1 MEFRREQSMSILEEL
16 SALLQQGRAPKVK
29 QLVAKALEEG
39 IAPKDILEQ
48 GLLAGMGVIGDKFK
62 LNQVFVPEVLIA
74 ARAMN
79 AGLEVLKPALQTGD
93 VEDKGTVV
101 IGTVKGDQHDIG
113 KNLVKMMMEGRGLK
127 VIDLGVNVPA
137 EKYLEAARDSGA
149 QIWQMTA
156 QGDPITAAMVLF
168 CAVVAPV
175 LLVVSISYLW
185 LGNVLGM
192 NLRPVLLMLG
202 KLKEW
207 VMLDI
212 YLVGIG
218 VASIKVQ
225 DYAFL
230 QPGIGLV
237 AFISLTLL
245 SILTL
250 IHMNVEEL
258 WERFYPERPAT
269 RADNNLQ
276 VCTGCHYTG
285 YRDARGRC
293 RRCHTP
299 LHHRRPQSLQRSW
312 EALIASLVFL
322 FPANLLPISII
333 YVNGAR
339 QDDTILSG
347 IISLASSNI
356 AIAGVV
362 FIASILVPFTKVI
375 VLFTLLLSIQFKCEQ
390 GLRTRILL
398 LRLITWIGR
407 WSMLDL
413 FVISLTM
420 SLINRDQLLAFTMGP
435 AAVYFGGAVILTILA
450 VEWLDSRLLWDA
462 HESGNARFAD

>member
-1 MEFRREQSMSILEEL
+1 MTVHAVSSPLPQAHYHRCPQC
-16 SALLQQGRAPKVK
+16 
-29 QLVAKALEEG
+29 
-39 IAPKDILEQ
+39 DILFR
-48 GLLAGMGVIGDKFK
+48 L
-62 LNQVFVPEVLIA
+62 P
-74 ARAMN
+74 
-79 AGLEVLKPALQTGD
+79 VLKRNQSAWCPRCSAKIRDGRDWSLSRLGSMA
-93 VEDKGTVV
+93 
-101 IGTVKGDQHDIG
+101 IA
-113 KNLVKMMMEGRGLK
+113 MMLLMPFAWMEPLLRLHL
-127 VIDLGVNVPA
+127 LGVRIDANV
-137 EKYLEAARDSGA
+137 LQG
-149 QIWQMTA
+149 IWQMTD
-156 QGDPITAAMVLF
+156 QGDPLTAAMVLF
-168 CAVVAPV
+168 CAIGAPA
-175 LLVVSISYLW
+175 LLVISIAYLW

-192 NLRPVLLMLG
+192 NLRPVLLMLER
-202 KLKEW
+202 LKEW

-230 QPGIGLV
+230 QPGVGLI
-237 AFISLTLL
+237 AFVSLTLL

-258 WERFYPERPAT
+258 WERFYPQRPAL
-269 RADNNLQ
+269 RPDPNLQ

-285 YRDARGRC
+285 HRDPRGRC

-299 LHHRRPQSLQRSW
+299 LRHRRPQSLQKSW
-312 EALIASLVFL
+312 AALIASVMFL
-322 FPANLLPISII
+322 LPANLLPISII

-347 IISLASSNI
+347 IMSLANSNV

-375 VLFTLLLSIQFKCEQ
+375 VLFTLLVSIQFKCEQ

-435 AAVYFGGAVILTILA
+435 AAVYFGAAVILTILA